1 MPVHEV
7 DQGCCDATKECGSDE
22 GLAVLRETGMMV
34 SETKAKEKEKEMEK
48 RMDLDLVEEGRV
60 AMGGEAFKMATEPGY
75 TEGSVRSDA
84 VVGSTVATYRDEWST
99 RIDSKDNRNTA
110 TSCVLNGAG
119 LAEEGAANGKRDG
132 TWVDR
137 VTPGENGQL
146 DVDCVGRDPSCC
158 GDESCRVELGG
169 ASRHS
174 STTYTEGKEK
184 AEVLDVLQ
192 GSEITAV
199 GEDLGSGAG
208 VVKVGVACRGV
219 NLGVAGKKEAGFE
232 GTRGSALLQSHLT
245 KPGVSR
251 SSGPSKGRLQ
261 KTELNGPSS
270 IPSGK
275 TGVPKLNKRYK

>member
-34 SETKAKEKEKEMEK
+34 SETKAKEREKEMEK

-99 RIDSKDNRNTA
+99 RMDSKDDGN
-110 TSCVLNGAG
+110 
-119 LAEEGAANGKRDG
+119 G

-146 DVDCVGRDPSCC
+146 DADCVGRDPSCC

-174 STTYTEGKEK
+174 STTYMEGKEK
-184 AEVLDVLQ
+184 ELKGASRCLAEVLDVLQ

-232 GTRGSALLQSHLT
+232 GTHGSGLLQSHLT
-245 KPGVSR
+245 KPGMSR
-251 SSGPSKGRLQ
+251 SSGPSRGRLQ
-261 KTELNGPSS
+261 KTEHNGPSS